1 MKNNYSKILLKPLSK
16 KKIILTGVEGYIGS
30 ELANQFNLN
39 KIKYLGIDKRKS
51 KNSSHLRLN
60 LRSKFSFKRINNL
73 QPDIFIH
80 AGTHSAEAYNKNLND
95 NFQDDYLSLLEVFK
109 ILQNRPNCKL
119 IYFSSSYVYSG
130 LKNDKKAL
138 EETILNPEHNFGL
151 AKLFFEEL
159 ISRTHPNTVIF
170 RLSSVFGGK
179 NSIHPNFINKISL
192 EALKSQEIQIWG
204 KGKRKMQYIYIEEA
218 VKIILKS
225 FSLKPGIYNLGGN
238 EYDSV
243 LKTAEQIADFFGSK
257 LIFLDD
263 KIEGYTLPK
272 MDNSKLLSSLK
283 GVLKSSQQKYL
294 SEYLK
299 TLNKDLL

>member
-1 MKNNYSKILLKPLSK
+1 MKNNYSKTLLKPLSK
-16 KKIILTGVEGYIGS
+16 KKIILTGSEGYIGS

-51 KNSSHLRLN
+51 KNPSHLRLN
-60 LRSKFSFKRINNL
+60 LRSKFSFKKIERF

-95 NFQDDYLSLLEVFK
+95 NLEDDYLSLLEVFK
-109 ILQNRPNCKL
+109 VLQNKPKCKL

-130 LKNDKKAL
+130 LKNSKRAF
-138 EETILNPEHNFGL
+138 EETILNPEHNFGF

-159 ISRTHPNTVIF
+159 ILRTHPNTVIF
-170 RLSSVFGGK
+170 RLSSVFGGT

-192 EALKSQEIQIWG
+192 EALRNKEIQIWG
-204 KGKRKMQYIYIEEA
+204 KGKRKMQYIYIEE
-218 VKIILKS
+218 VIKSILKS
-225 FSLKPGIYNLGGN
+225 FSLTPGIYNLGGN
-238 EYDSV
+238 DYDSV

-263 KIEGYTLPK
+263 KIEGYTLPY
-272 MDNSKLLSSLK
+272 MDNSKLLSSFK
-283 GVLKSSQQKYL
+283 GVLKSSQKNYL
-294 SEYLK
+294 SKYLK
-299 TLNKDLL
+299 TLNIET

>member
-16 KKIILTGVEGYIGS
+16 KKIILTGSEGYIGS

-51 KNSSHLRLN
+51 KNPSHLRLN
-60 LRSKFSFKRINNL
+60 LRSKFSFKKIERF

-95 NFQDDYLSLLEVFK
+95 NLEDDYLSLLEVFK
-109 ILQNRPNCKL
+109 ILQNKPKCKL

-130 LKNDKKAL
+130 LKNSKRVF
-138 EETILNPEHNFGL
+138 EETILNPEHNFGF

-159 ISRTHPNTVIF
+159 ILRTHPNTVIF
-170 RLSSVFGGK
+170 RLSSVFGGT

-192 EALKSQEIQIWG
+192 EALRNKEIQIWG
-204 KGKRKMQYIYIEEA
+204 KGKRKMQYIYIEE
-218 VKIILKS
+218 VIKSILKS
-225 FSLKPGIYNLGGN
+225 FSLTPGIYNLGGN
-238 EYDSV
+238 DYDSV

-263 KIEGYTLPK
+263 KIEGYTLPY
-272 MDNSKLLSSLK
+272 MDNSKLLSSFK
-283 GVLKSSQQKYL
+283 GVLKSNQKNYL
-294 SEYLK
+294 SKYLK
-299 TLNKDLL
+299 TLNIET